1 LLWRRNR
8 HTYLWLRRGRSH
20 WRAGRDLGS
29 QWQPETEQAENE
41 PEQPRNVDARKQA
54 GILMC
59 GRGKCQGRFPQAKIV
74 CSPAGP
80 ARDRLRG
87 VGFASG

>member
-1 LLWRRNR
+1 
-8 HTYLWLRRGRSH
+8 
-20 WRAGRDLGS
+20 
-29 QWQPETEQAENE
+29 
-41 PEQPRNVDARKQA
+41 
-54 GILMC
+54 MC